1 MEKGKLVIISAP
13 SGAGKTT
20 LVRHLLQS
28 DLNLAFSI
36 SAASRKKRPGEKD
49 GVDYHFI
56 SVEEFINKIEHNE
69 FLEWEE
75 VYEGHF
81 YGTLRS
87 EVERL
92 WASGKHV
99 IFDVDVEG
107 GLNIKQQY
115 GNRALAVFVMPPDA
129 EQLEM
134 RLRGRLTE
142 NEVNLKK
149 RLTKAVHELGY
160 ADRFDAVVVNDDLE
174 KAKAEVYEVVKRFL
188 DNENE

>member
-1 MEKGKLVIISAP
+1 MDKGKLVIISAP

-56 SVEEFINKIEHNE
+56 SVEEFINRIEHNE